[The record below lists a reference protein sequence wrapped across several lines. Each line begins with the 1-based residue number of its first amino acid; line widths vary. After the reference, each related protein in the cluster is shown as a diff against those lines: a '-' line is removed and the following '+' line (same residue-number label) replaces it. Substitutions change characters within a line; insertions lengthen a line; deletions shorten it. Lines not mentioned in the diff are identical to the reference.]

1 MEYKTVKKKKTK
13 RTMAS
18 SCIWHYH
25 IGLQLSNHYAEK
37 KNGQLTNFSF
47 ELSEDQKVEVFLF
60 FSAHPE

>member
-1 MEYKTVKKKKTK
+1 
-13 RTMAS
+13 MAS